1 VTRSRTPLV
10 IAIVLVVA
18 AGVAIAAVL
27 ATRGGDDEDS
37 ASTVPPPA
45 AGTGSVPGDGET
57 TVTVEGAALP
67 PLEDPADDAAVGS
80 PAPALRGTD
89 YQGNAVDIVPGTG
102 GPMMVVFLAHWCPHC
117 NNEIPV
123 LLEWRDSG
131 QIPADLQV
139 FGVSTAADEA
149 RPNYPPDEWLA
160 ERGWDWPVLADDAEL
175 TAALAYGVTG
185 FPFFTIVDADGNV
198 AARGSGEYPI
208 EALQALVDSVA

>member
-1 VTRSRTPLV
+1 MKRSRTPLV

-27 ATRGGDDEDS
+27 ATRGGDDEES
-37 ASTVPPPA
+37 ASTVPP
-45 AGTGSVPGDGET
+45 AGPGNGAV

-67 PLEDPADDAAVGS
+67 PLEDPANDAAVGS

-89 YQGNAVDIVPGTG
+89 YQGNAVDIAPGTG
-102 GPMMVVFLAHWCPHC
+102 GPMMIVFLAHWCPHC
-117 NNEIPV
+117 NNEIPL

-131 QIPADLQV
+131 EIPADLQL
-139 FGVSTAADEA
+139 FGVSTAANPE

-160 ERGWDWPVLADDAEL
+160 EKGWDWPVLADDAEL
-175 TAALAYGVTG
+175 TAANAYGVTG
-185 FPFFTIVDADGNV
+185 FPFFTVVDADGNV

>member
-1 VTRSRTPLV
+1 VKRSRTPLV

-27 ATRGGDDEDS
+27 ATRGGDDDDS
-37 ASTVPPPA
+37 ASTAPPPA
-45 AGTGSVPGDGET
+45 AGSGSVPGEIA
-57 TVTVEGAALP
+57 VTVEGAALP
-67 PLEDPADDAAVGS
+67 PLEDPANDAAIGS

-89 YQGNAVDIVPGTG
+89 YQGNAVDIAPGSG
-102 GPMMVVFLAHWCPHC
+102 GPMMIVFLAHWCPHC

-131 QIPADLQV
+131 QMPDDLQV
-139 FGVSTAADEA
+139 FGVSTAVSEE

-160 ERGWDWPVLADDAEL
+160 EKGWDWPVLADDAEL
-175 TAALAYGVTG
+175 TAANAYGVTG

>member
-1 VTRSRTPLV
+1 VKRSRTPLV

-27 ATRGGDDEDS
+27 ATRGGDDDDS
-37 ASTVPPPA
+37 ASTAPPPA
-45 AGTGSVPGDGET
+45 AGSGSVPGEIA
-57 TVTVEGAALP
+57 VTVEGAALP
-67 PLEDPADDAAVGS
+67 PLEDPANDAAIGS

-89 YQGNAVDIVPGTG
+89 YQGNAVDIAPGSG
-102 GPMMVVFLAHWCPHC
+102 GPMMIVFLAHWCPHC

-131 QIPADLQV
+131 QMPDDLQV
-139 FGVSTAADEA
+139 VGVSTAADEA
-149 RPNYPPDEWLA
+149 RPNYPPDEWLV
-160 ERGWDWPVLADDAEL
+160 EKGWDWPVLADDAEL
-175 TAALAYGVTG
+175 TAAMTYGVTG

>member
-1 VTRSRTPLV
+1 MKRSRTPLV

-27 ATRGGDDEDS
+27 ATRGGDDKES
-37 ASTVPPPA
+37 ASTVPSPA
-45 AGTGSVPGDGET
+45 AGTGSVPGAGEI

-67 PLEDPADDAAVGS
+67 PLEDPANDAAIGT

-89 YQGNAVDIVPGTG
+89 YSGNAVDITPGTG
-102 GPMMVVFLAHWCPHC
+102 GPMMIVFLAHWCPHC

-139 FGVSTAADEA
+139 FGVSTAVDPE
-149 RPNYPPDEWLA
+149 RPNYPPDQWLA
-160 ERGWDWPVLADDAEL
+160 EKEWDWPVLADDAEL
-175 TAALAYGVTG
+175 TAANAYGVTG

-208 EALQALVDSVA
+208 EALQVLVDSVA

>member
-1 VTRSRTPLV
+1 VKTSRAPLV
-10 IAIVLVVA
+10 IAIVLIIA

-27 ATRGGDDEDS
+27 ATRGGDDDES
-37 ASTVPPPA
+37 ASTVPPPGSA
-45 AGTGSVPGDGET
+45 TGSVPGDGEI

-67 PLEDPADDAAVGS
+67 PLENPVDDAAVGS

-89 YQGNAVDIVPGTG
+89 YQGNAVEIAAGTG
-102 GPMMVVFLAHWCPHC
+102 RPMMIVFLAHWCPHC

-139 FGVSTAADEA
+139 YGVSTAVDDE
-149 RPNYPPDEWLA
+149 RPNYPPGQWLV
-160 ERGWDWPVLADDAEL
+160 EKGWDWPVLADDDEL
-175 TAALAYGVTG
+175 TAAIAYGVTG
-185 FPFFTIVDADGNV
+185 FPFFAIVDADGNV

-208 EALQALVDSVA
+208 DQLDVLVQSVV

>member
-1 VTRSRTPLV
+1 VKRSRTPLV

-27 ATRGGDDEDS
+27 ATSGGDDEET

-45 AGTGSVPGDGET
+45 AGTGSVPADGET

-67 PLEDPADDAAVGS
+67 PLEDPVNDAAVGT

-89 YQGNAVDIVPGTG
+89 YSGNAVDITPGTG
-102 GPMMVVFLAHWCPHC
+102 GPMMIVFLAHWCPHC

-123 LLEWRDSG
+123 LLEWRESG

-139 FGVSTAADEA
+139 FGVSTAADEE
-149 RPNYPPDEWLA
+149 RPNYPPDQWLA
-160 ERGWDWPVLADDAEL
+160 EKGWDWPVLADDADL
-175 TAALAYGVTG
+175 TAANAYGVTG

-208 EALQALVDSVA
+208 EALQALVDTVA